1 MIVHPAIGKVRGRD
15 ATLSIM
21 KPILGAADG
30 YQRTID
36 DLVVEGDDAVF
47 RFTISGTH
55 TGR

>member
-55 TGR
+55 MGR